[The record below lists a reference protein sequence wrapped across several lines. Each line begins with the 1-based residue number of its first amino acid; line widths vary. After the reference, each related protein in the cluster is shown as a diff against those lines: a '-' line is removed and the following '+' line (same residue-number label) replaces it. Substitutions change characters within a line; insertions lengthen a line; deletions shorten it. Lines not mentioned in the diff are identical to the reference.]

1 MEPNLD
7 YINFNLVSSIVNA
20 VQADRWNIE
29 LKAIHSPN
37 NFSAIIYNET
47 TQIRLRVY
55 IWHLT
60 HGGGAKR
67 PQDEYRI
74 QITGANHFERKAGE
88 KTLILGWW
96 DSVGVFAGFDFTK
109 HTGKLGFSPSIQ
121 IREEFLRKALINGFA
136 PCDKDNKEIAVA
148 FRPDFFVNYVQ
159 NLEQLHSFGISKKD
173 FRVLEE
179 VAERPLEPNTQI
191 IERASKQ
198 RQTALY
204 QLTKKLRDAS
214 FKARVLTAYGNR
226 CAFSG
231 MQLKLVDA
239 AHILPVSYDKSTDD
253 TSNGIALSALYHRA
267 FDRGLVTFN
276 DKYQIIVNDKK
287 LSVLKEIGFDGG
299 MDKFL
304 KDLRPVIHVPPA
316 TSDRPHVDFVNQA
329 NKMRGWK

>member
-1 MEPNLD
+1 MAKHKKYDLLD
-7 YINFNLVSSIVNA
+7 IIVQSINDSG
-20 VQADRWNIE
+20 WNVLYVGDISDHPFV
-29 LKAIHSPN
+29 LN
-37 NFSAIIYNET
+37 IYKDGE
-47 TQIRLRVY
+47 RYLLRIY
-55 IWHLT
+55 IWEIT
-60 HGGGAKR
+60 PGGQNR
-67 PQDEYRI
+67 PLDEYRI
-74 QITGANHFERKAGE
+74 QITSVRRFERNAGE

-96 DSVGVFAGFDFTK
+96 KKGEIFAGWDFNEYK
-109 HTGKLGFSPSIQ
+109 NKIYRAKASDSAQ
-121 IREEFLRKALINGFA
+121 IKEDNLRKALINGFSPYRTKNDA
-136 PCDKDNKEIAVA
+136 IAVA
-148 FRPDFFVNYVQ
+148 FTGDFFVNYVQ
-159 NLEQLHSFGISKKD
+159 NLEALHAFDESRRD

-179 VAERPLEPNTQI
+179 ISDQPLELNKAL
-191 IERASKQ
+191 IEQASKK
-198 RQTALY
+198 RQVVLY